1 MFATDA
7 ARAFCA
13 RSWAGH
19 RSDIPVRSPL
29 LRSLWSREH
38 AMLAMHVWGAA
49 LLIDPHRPFHACSET
64 RVVHSFSCRSHEDF
78 REECEPP
85 DCPITFGTR
94 GMLLGS
100 KGHVQSLV
108 RRNRKSCLGLDA
120 LHAPA
125 ASCSLVLHPQA
136 SLSFHVV
143 DGARDQHH
151 WAARPSSNHV
161 TAAALAS
168 SLTKHADCRERRHG
182 HRLEH
187 SNAFDVSCLPDVNTC
202 LPSSLLIIDIT
213 PSPRIIVF
221 ADSIHASRRASK
233 NGEERCS
240 QKRSRH

>member
-1 MFATDA
+1 MPRGLS
-7 ARAFCA
+7 ARATGQATAATSLIPPSSFTVVA
-13 RSWAGH
+13 RA
-19 RSDIPVRSPL
+19 R
-29 LRSLWSREH
+29 H
-38 AMLAMHVWGAA
+38 ACHACVGAT
-49 LLIDPHRPFHACSET
+49 LLIDPHRPFHACVQRNARGVSHVVLMKTYARSANRPTAPSHSE
-64 RVVHSFSCRSHEDF
+64 
-78 REECEPP
+78 P
-85 DCPITFGTR
+85 R

-100 KGHVQSLV
+100 KRHVQSLV